1 MNSFGAST
9 KSVASSASSHP
20 GLIATAAAAVGLAAT
35 AAWVEVQARRAER
48 DHPPEGEFI
57 DIDGVDLHYVERGDG
72 PPVVLLHGNAVTQA
86 DFNASGLMD
95 RLARQHRVIAFDRPG
110 FGHSTRPRDRLWTP
124 AAQAELLHGALERL
138 SVEQP
143 VLVGHSMG
151 TLVAMAMALNY
162 PQDVRGL
169 VLLGG
174 YYYPSLRLD
183 ALLTAPV
190 ALPVLGDVMRYT
202 VTALSSRALL
212 GKMAKGMFSPRDVPA
227 NFFPEVSREMMLR
240 PVQLRANAE
249 DAAFMI
255 PAAKSLSSRYHEL
268 TLPITLI
275 AGEEDQVVSPDGQTV
290 RLHEELPH
298 SELHGIRGTGHMAH
312 YVAQELIV
320 QAVDEHVQTV
330 AQAVSLGS
338 HTSMTRDDLSM
349 AAQLDFGRR

>member
-1 MNSFGAST
+1 MNSFDSFR
-9 KSVASSASSHP
+9 KPLASSHA
-20 GLIATAAAAVGLAAT
+20 GLIATAAATVGLAVT

-72 PPVVLLHGNAVTQA
+72 TPVVLLHGNAVTQA
-86 DFNASGLMD
+86 DFSASGLMD
-95 RLARQHRVIAFDRPG
+95 RLARHHRVIAFDRPG

-124 AAQAELLHGALERL
+124 ATQAELLRGALERL

-143 VLVGHSMG
+143 VFVGHSMG
-151 TLVAMAMALNY
+151 TMVAMAMALNY

-169 VLLGG
+169 VLVGG

-202 VTALSSRALL
+202 VTALSSRVLL
-212 GKMAKGMFSPRDVPA
+212 DKMVKGIFSPRDVPA
-227 NFFPEVSREMMLR
+227 NFFLEVSREMMLR

-255 PAAKSLSSRYHEL
+255 PAARSLSSRYPEL
-268 TLPITLI
+268 AMPITLI
-275 AGEEDQVVSPDGQTV
+275 AGEEDLVVPMAGQSV

-298 SELHGIRGTGHMAH
+298 SELYTVPGTGHMAH

-320 QAVDEHVQTV
+320 KAVDGPLQV
-330 AQAVSLGS
+330 VSLDS
-338 HTSMTRDDLSM
+338 HTSMTRGDLTLSTEP
-349 AAQLDFGRR
+349 DFGRR